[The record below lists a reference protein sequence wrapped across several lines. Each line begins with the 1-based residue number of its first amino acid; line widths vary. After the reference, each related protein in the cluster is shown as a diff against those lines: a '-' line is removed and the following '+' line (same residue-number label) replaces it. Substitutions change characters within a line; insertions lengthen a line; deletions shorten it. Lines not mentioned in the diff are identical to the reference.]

1 MEPASTGPGGLLRLS
16 CVSPASRP
24 GKRLAV
30 TGLTPAGAAFL
41 SPPIPACATVAC
53 VVGRRAAV
61 ARGFLVRGKA
71 GNEGEQ
77 HAAAPSAGRCRVP

>member
-1 MEPASTGPGGLLRLS
+1 M
-16 CVSPASRP
+16 
-24 GKRLAV
+24 
-30 TGLTPAGAAFL
+30 TGLTPAGLALGAAFL

-53 VVGRRAAV
+53 VVGRQAAV
-61 ARGFLVRGKA
+61 ARGFLARGKA